1 MTITA
6 ALPGTLPART
16 QTPEEFVPA
25 MDAFIAALPELASQM
40 DIAVSALNF
49 NSTTDTSSTSNVVD
63 TLGDKT
69 FTVSLNKSFYP
80 GMWITIADAAAPTT
94 NSMTGQVKS
103 YSSTTLVFTNLS
115 FRGSGTKTSW
125 VIVIAAAVPSLIASQ
140 HVLHIHTGNG
150 HGSSST
156 MKRRFST
163 TATNTGQSVAWT
175 YTDSATLGAK
185 VTFILPGLY
194 NISYSEVAGKQF
206 GLSKNQAS
214 AGTTVF
220 DSLTAAEKLLR
231 IGGSSGIEVGA
242 SITTYMD
249 VGDTIE
255 FVTNGAVWT
264 TNADAF
270 TAARI
275 ERLI

>member
-6 ALPGTLPART
+6 ALPGTLPSRT
-16 QTPEEFVPA
+16 QTPEVFVPA

-231 IGGSSGIEVGA
+231 IGGSSGIEAGA
-242 SITTYMD
+242 SITTYMN
-249 VGDTIE
+249 VNDTIE

-264 TNADAF
+264 TNSSEF

>member
-40 DIAVSALNF
+40 DIATSAMNF

-163 TATNTGQSVAWT
+163 TVTNTGQSVAWT
-175 YTDSATLGAK
+175 YTDSATAGAK

-231 IGGSSGIEVGA
+231 IGGSAGIEVGA

-249 VGDTIE
+249 VDDTIE

-264 TNADAF
+264 TNSSEF

>member
-6 ALPGTLPART
+6 ALPGTLPSRT

-163 TATNTGQSVAWT
+163 TVTNTGQSVAWT

-194 NISYSEVAGKQF
+194 NISYSELATKQF

-231 IGGSSGIEVGA
+231 IGGPAGVEAGA

-249 VGDTIE
+249 VDDTIE

-264 TNADAF
+264 TNSSEF

>member
-6 ALPGTLPART
+6 ALPGTLPSRT
-16 QTPEEFVPA
+16 QTPEVFVPA

-194 NISYSEVAGKQF
+194 NISYSELATKQF

-231 IGGSSGIEVGA
+231 IGGTAGVEAGA
-242 SITTYMD
+242 SITTYMN
-249 VGDTIE
+249 VNDTIE

-264 TNADAF
+264 TNSSEF

>member
-249 VGDTIE
+249 VDDTIE

>member
-6 ALPGTLPART
+6 ALPGTLPSRT
-16 QTPEEFVPA
+16 QTPEVFVPA

-80 GMWITIADAAAPTT
+80 GMWITIADAVAPTT

-115 FRGSGTKTSW
+115 FRGTSTKTSW

-194 NISYSEVAGKQF
+194 NISYSELATKQF

-231 IGGSSGIEVGA
+231 IGGTAGVEAGA
-242 SITTYMD
+242 SITTYMN
-249 VGDTIE
+249 VNDTIE

-264 TNADAF
+264 TNSSEF

>member
-6 ALPGTLPART
+6 ALPGTLPSRT
-16 QTPEEFVPA
+16 QTPEVFVPA

-231 IGGSSGIEVGA
+231 IGGSVGIEAGA

-249 VGDTIE
+249 VDDTIE

-264 TNADAF
+264 TNSSEF

>member
-231 IGGSSGIEVGA
+231 IGGSVGIEAGA

-249 VGDTIE
+249 VDDTIE

-264 TNADAF
+264 TNSSEF

>member
-6 ALPGTLPART
+6 ALPGTLPSRT
-16 QTPEEFVPA
+16 QTPEVFVPA

>member
-49 NSTTDTSSTSNVVD
+49 NSITDTSSTSNVVD

-80 GMWITIADAAAPTT
+80 GMWLTIADSAAPTT

-103 YSSTTLVFTNLS
+103 YTSTTLVFTNLS

-163 TATNTGQSVAWT
+163 TVTNTGQSVAWT
-175 YTDSATLGAK
+175 YADSATLGAK

-194 NISYSEVAGKQF
+194 NISYSELATKQF

-231 IGGSSGIEVGA
+231 IGGSAGVEAGA
-242 SITTYMD
+242 SITTYMST
-249 VGDTIE
+249 GDTIE
-255 FVTNGAVWT
+255 FVTNGSVWT

>member
-49 NSTTDTSSTSNVVD
+49 NSITDTSSTSNVVD

-80 GMWITIADAAAPTT
+80 GMWLTIADSAAPTT

-103 YSSTTLVFTNLS
+103 YTSTTLVFTNLS

-163 TATNTGQSVAWT
+163 TVTNTGQSVAWT
-175 YTDSATLGAK
+175 YADSATLGAK

-194 NISYSEVAGKQF
+194 NISYSELATKQF

-231 IGGSSGIEVGA
+231 IGGSAGVEAGA

-249 VGDTIE
+249 VDDTIE
-255 FVTNGAVWT
+255 FVTNGSVWT

>member
-6 ALPGTLPART
+6 ALPGTLPSRT
-16 QTPEEFVPA
+16 QTPEVFVPA

-163 TATNTGQSVAWT
+163 TVTNTGQSVAWT

-194 NISYSEVAGKQF
+194 NISYSELATKQF

-231 IGGSSGIEVGA
+231 IGGPAGVEAGA
-242 SITTYMD
+242 SITTYMN
-249 VGDTIE
+249 VNDTIE

>member
-49 NSTTDTSSTSNVVD
+49 NSITDTSSTSNVVD

-163 TATNTGQSVAWT
+163 TVTNTGQSVAWT

-231 IGGSSGIEVGA
+231 IGGSVGIEAGA

-249 VGDTIE
+249 VDDTIE

>member
-6 ALPGTLPART
+6 ALPGTLPSRT

-140 HVLHIHTGNG
+140 HVLHVHTGNG

-163 TATNTGQSVAWT
+163 TVTNTGQSVAWT

-194 NISYSEVAGKQF
+194 NISYSELATKQF

-231 IGGSSGIEVGA
+231 IGGPAGVEAGA

-249 VGDTIE
+249 VDDTIE

>member
-6 ALPGTLPART
+6 ALPGTLPSRT
-16 QTPEEFVPA
+16 QTPEVFVPA

-194 NISYSEVAGKQF
+194 NISYSELATKQF

-231 IGGSSGIEVGA
+231 IGGTAGVEAGA

-249 VGDTIE
+249 VDDTIE

-264 TNADAF
+264 TNSSEF

>member
-6 ALPGTLPART
+6 ALPGTLPSRT

-49 NSTTDTSSTSNVVD
+49 NSITDTSSTSNVVD

-163 TATNTGQSVAWT
+163 TVTNTGQSVAWT

-231 IGGSSGIEVGA
+231 IGGSAGIEAGA

-249 VGDTIE
+249 VDDTIE

-264 TNADAF
+264 TNSSEF
-270 TAARI
+270 TSARI

>member
-6 ALPGTLPART
+6 ALPGTLPSRT

-49 NSTTDTSSTSNVVD
+49 NSITDTSSTSNVVD

-163 TATNTGQSVAWT
+163 TVTNTGQSVAWT

-231 IGGSSGIEVGA
+231 IGGSAGIEVGA

-264 TNADAF
+264 TNSSEF
-270 TAARI
+270 TAVRI